1 MFLRKHQKWIQN
13 QKKKTNQNNMA
24 EFNRSYYRY
33 DGGRR
38 RSESEIDELENQFN
52 LEQKQKQKRIMKLVL
67 GSIVGVILML
77 FLFKSCERIDAGH
90 VGVKVN
96 LYGDNKGV
104 SDVTEVTGVV
114 FFNPITHNIYEFP
127 TFIQHK
133 EYTGENSFV
142 VNSKDGSEF
151 HVSPIINYS
160 VQREKVPAIFA
171 KYRRS
176 LEQIEEGFLKTAVF
190 DAFRL
195 ATNVYT
201 ADELI
206 SNRQKFEIEVR
217 RILEGQLLKE
227 GFVVNQFTSNLIY
240 PETFKN
246 AINAKNNAV
255 QAALKAEN
263 DVKTAEAEAKIKV
276 AQAEGDAQS
285 MLTRAKAE
293 AEANRMKQTTL
304 TPLLI
309 QLEYVKKWDGRL
321 PVYGQVPQLFKTIQ

>member
-1 MFLRKHQKWIQN
+1 MAYDINDAWQRRQAEIEERERQEKLEEQLKI
-13 QKKKTNQNNMA
+13 KKM
-24 EFNRSYYRY
+24 
-33 DGGRR
+33 
-38 RSESEIDELENQFN
+38 I
-52 LEQKQKQKRIMKLVL
+52 KLSTSVV
-67 GSIVGVILML
+67 VGIIALL

-114 FFNPITHNIYEFP
+114 FYNPITHNIYEFP

-151 HVSPIINYS
+151 HVAPIINYS
-160 VQREKVPAIFA
+160 VQREKVPAIFS

-206 SNRQKFEIEVR
+206 SNRQKFEVEVR
-217 RILEGQLLKE
+217 RILESQLLKE
-227 GFVVNQFTSNLIY
+227 GFVVNQFTSNLVY
-240 PETFKN
+240 PETFKT
-246 AINAKNNAV
+246 AIEAKNNAV
-255 QAALKAEN
+255 QAALRAEN
-263 DVKTAEAEAKIKV
+263 EVKTAEAQAKIKV
-276 AQAEGDAQS
+276 ATAEGNAQA
-285 MLTRAKAE
+285 MLTSAKAE
-293 AEANRMKQTTL
+293 AEANRMKQQTL
-304 TPLLI
+304 TPLLL
-309 QLEYVKKWDGRL
+309 QLEYINKWDGKL
-321 PVYGQVPQLFKTIQ
+321 PVYGTVPQMFKNIQ